1 MELRQFFQQ
10 FLQVKDPELIRKETF
25 LLSYGTKGGFTY
37 GDIMEM
43 EPSEREAYLEV
54 LNEQLERENREI
66 KRAQGKTKGGSR
78 TRRPHRRLR

>member
-1 MELRQFFQQ
+1 M
-10 FLQVKDPELIRKETF
+10 F

-66 KRAQGKTKGGSR
+66 KRAQGKTKGGRSKPR
-78 TRRPHRRLR
+78 K